1 MSDPRWR
8 LGERLDLLGQVG
20 TGAAGTVWRGRE
32 LSDGSLHAVKLLRL
46 ELVADRDAIDAFY
59 ATLGAVGRLGHP
71 GIAAVDD
78 VVAGDGY
85 FALRSR
91 LVQGESLRALTA
103 RLGALAPDA
112 AARLVAQV
120 CDALAAAHAVGLVH
134 GDLHPDN
141 VLITSGV
148 DGLPSAVLT
157 DFGIAELIDRAAGR
171 GFALTAQP
179 ARYRAPERAHGT
191 LASAAA
197 DVYAAGIL
205 LADAAGGHPPFTAD
219 WQPLAACLDPDPRY
233 RPGVAQLAA
242 ALREAIGEPAYTQL
256 LPGHDIGAPAATEAT
271 TLMHFDPDGDAIGRG
286 GAPSRVPRLISEHK
300 TESGIAAAVAVV
312 GLLIAGAFALGG
324 GSGQTA
330 AAAGTTVA
338 TSAASPAPDA
348 SVPQAVVLPPA
359 ASPSPSPS
367 LSQAVTGQ
375 LTLVNDQSN
384 TCLDTAGRVF
394 ANGTTED
401 IYSCNG
407 TPAQIWN
414 LTADGQLTED
424 NGAYCLDDS
433 DFGTTPGTKV
443 ILWSCH
449 GSANQQWT
457 LQPDGSVVGVYS
469 KLCLDIAGQG
479 AATADGTDLVLW
491 TCDGQQSQHW
501 SRR

>member
-46 ELVADRDAIDAFY
+46 ELVADRDAVDAFY

-78 VVAGDGY
+78 VVVGDGY

-91 LVQGESLRALTA
+91 LVQGESLRALTT

-112 AARLVAQV
+112 AARLIAQV

-134 GDLHPDN
+134 GGLHPDN
-141 VLITSGV
+141 VLITAGG
-148 DGLPSAVLT
+148 DGLPAAVVT
-157 DFGIAELIDRAAGR
+157 DVGIAELIDRAAGR
-171 GFALTAQP
+171 GFALAAP
-179 ARYRAPERAHGT
+179 LARYRAPERAYGM
-191 LASAAA
+191 LATSAA

-205 LADAAGGHPPFTAD
+205 LADAVGGRPPFTAD
-219 WQPLAACLDPDPRY
+219 WPPLAACLDADPRS
-233 RPGVAQLAA
+233 RPGAAHLAA
-242 ALREAIGEPAYTQL
+242 ALREAIGESAHTSV
-256 LPGHDIGAPAATEAT
+256 LPSHQIGDPAATDAT
-271 TLMHFDPDGDAIGRG
+271 TLMHFAPDGDAVGRA

-324 GSGQTA
+324 GGQTA
-330 AAAGTTVA
+330 TAAGTTVT

-348 SVPQAVVLPPA
+348 SAPQTVVLPPA

-367 LSQAVTGQ
+367 MAQAATGQ

-384 TCLDTAGRVF
+384 TCLDTAGRRF
-394 ANGTTED
+394 DNGTTED

-407 TPAQIWN
+407 TPAQVWN

-433 DFGTTPGTKV
+433 GFGTTPGTKV

-449 GSANQQWT
+449 GTANQQWM
-457 LQPDGSVVGVYS
+457 LQPDGSVVSVYS
-469 KLCLDIAGQG
+469 KLCLDIDGQG
-479 AATADGTDLVLW
+479 SNTADGTALVLW
-491 TCDGQQSQHW
+491 QCDGQQSQHW
-501 SRR
+501 TRR